1 MKRTVFLALLC
12 LTLTLLLTGCASN
25 ADTQP
30 SPSVGMTTPMTS
42 PNVTNMPS
50 ATNNMDGVL
59 GSDAQQITTA
69 DDALTASKELRDA
82 VEKLT
87 EIDTATAVAIGNMA
101 LVGVTYDS
109 SYQGELDDRIRGMVL
124 DRAKAVNPAIQSV
137 AVTDDPTAFSEDC
150 LAVSDAAVRQ
160 PLYHRQDQRGYPGGR
175 HEPVQGLRRWSAP
188 PACCGARYCAPL
200 SHAPLAVI
208 GAMWGVLAQ
217 CLCTP
222 LLCAGATPQR
232 GWSKARSGFAYAA
245 GRALCAAGISVGI
258 SLAES
263 KLIFS
268 LLPSISPW
276 MAAALRLLIRL
287 TALLLQGSLL
297 LRIQKADRLHAAA
310 GLLALL
316 FGLLFYRL

>member
-87 EIDTATAVAIGNMA
+87 EIDTGNMA

-137 AVTDDPTAFSEDC
+137 AVTDDPTAFSEIASLYQMLQSGSPYTTVKTNADT
-150 LAVSDAAVRQ
+150 LADGMS
-160 PLYHRQDQRGYPGGR
+160 LYKG
-175 HEPVQGLRRWSAP
+175 
-188 PACCGARYCAPL
+188 
-200 SHAPLAVI
+200 
-208 GAMWGVLAQ
+208 
-217 CLCTP
+217 
-222 LLCAGATPQR
+222 
-232 GWSKARSGFAYAA
+232 
-245 GRALCAAGISVGI
+245 
-258 SLAES
+258 
-263 KLIFS
+263 
-268 LLPSISPW
+268 
-276 MAAALRLLIRL
+276 
-287 TALLLQGSLL
+287 
-297 LRIQKADRLHAAA
+297 
-310 GLLALL
+310 
-316 FGLLFYRL
+316 

>member
-1 MKRTVFLALLC
+1 MERTARMLRRTLLC
-12 LTLTLLLTGCASN
+12 A
-25 ADTQP
+25 
-30 SPSVGMTTPMTS
+30 
-42 PNVTNMPS
+42 
-50 ATNNMDGVL
+50 
-59 GSDAQQITTA
+59 
-69 DDALTASKELRDA
+69 
-82 VEKLT
+82 
-87 EIDTATAVAIGNMA
+87 
-101 LVGVTYDS
+101 
-109 SYQGELDDRIRGMVL
+109 
-124 DRAKAVNPAIQSV
+124 
-137 AVTDDPTAFSEDC
+137 AF
-150 LAVSDAAVRQ
+150 
-160 PLYHRQDQRGYPGGR
+160 
-175 HEPVQGLRRWSAP
+175 
-188 PACCGARYCAPL
+188 AC
-200 SHAPLAVI
+200 PLAVI

-232 GWSKARSGFAYAA
+232 GWSTARSGFAYAA